1 MLEHHDKHH
10 QNKHHDHNAHH
21 RMMIRDFKKRFFVSL
36 LASVPILLLSPMV
49 QEILNFSL
57 TFAGKGY
64 VLFILSAF
72 IYFYGGWPF
81 LAGLGD
87 EIKKRQPGMMTLIAL
102 AITVAFGYSSA
113 VVFGLPGRFFF
124 WELATLIDVML
135 LGHWIEMRSVLGASK
150 ALDTLASLMPH
161 QAHLKTGDGI
171 KDIQSSEIQKGNIL
185 LVRPGEK
192 IPADGQVLSGSTS
205 IDESML
211 TGESIP
217 VEKAEND
224 EVIAGSVNGEASIEI
239 EVTKTGDDSYLNK
252 VIDLVQR
259 AQQAKS
265 RTQRFADT
273 AAMWLTIIALTA
285 GTVTLVAW
293 LAAGRELVFAI
304 ERMATVMIITCP
316 HALGLAIPLVAAV
329 STSLSAKNGLLIR
342 NRTAFENSRFISAVV
357 FDKTG
362 TLTTGTFGVSGIHS
376 LDDDYDKNRILT
388 IAASLEQNSEHPVAR
403 GIIDE
408 ADKNNLS
415 LSSPDDFSAMKGKG
429 IRGVLDGTSYMVVS
443 KGYLR
448 ENNIEIP
455 GTPSNAASTNAYL
468 LENNKPAGAISLSDT
483 VREESFEAIRQLQNR
498 GILCYMLTGD
508 NEETAKS
515 VSDKLQ
521 LDGYFAGVLPDQKE
535 KKIIEIQNQD
545 EFVAMTGDG
554 INDAPALARADI
566 GIAIGSG
573 TDVAAET
580 ADIILVESNPMDV
593 SNLILFGTA
602 TYKKMLQNLFWATG
616 YNVVAIPLAAGIL
629 YNQGIVIS
637 PALGAVLMSLSTVI
651 VAVNARLLRIK
662 R

>member
-1 MLEHHDKHH
+1 
-10 QNKHHDHNAHH
+10 
-21 RMMIRDFKKRFFVSL
+21 MMIRDFKKRFFVSL

>member
-1 MLEHHDKHH
+1 
-10 QNKHHDHNAHH
+10 
-21 RMMIRDFKKRFFVSL
+21 MIRDFKKRFFVSL